1 MRIGAALILAALVLA
16 GCHRA
21 SQSQACPAPARLSP
35 ITGFCLPRWVSLKS
49 DDVDGRRGPG
59 TDYPALFVYHVRG
72 LPVQVIE
79 ETTEW
84 RRICDP
90 DGGVVWVNRSMIDG
104 RRTAMAL
111 GQAPAPMRRAADAA
125 SPLVGLL
132 NPRALAS
139 VRGCQGGWCKV
150 SAQGRG
156 GWVAAGGLWGASE
169 GAMCR

>member
-1 MRIGAALILAALVLA
+1 MKPGAALFVLALVLA

-21 SQSQACPAPARLSP
+21 SQAETCPSPARLSP

-111 GQAPAPMRRAADAA
+111 GQAPAAMRRSANAAA
-125 SPLVGLL
+125 PLVGLL
-132 NPRALAS
+132 TPRALAS
-139 VRGCQGGWCKV
+139 VRRCAGGWCKI

-156 GWVAAGGLWGASE
+156 GWVEAASLWGGTEA
-169 GAMCR
+169 AMCR